1 MRPTPAIL
9 LLALAAFC
17 ACALACSADD
27 PDSAPFDRSKHP
39 WARFGEGTWVT
50 GKLTSTIGD
59 QVTSLYRTVKITKVT
74 EKTCTI
80 TIYEGPS
87 SDGDKLNEVTFALVK
102 PEALLVQM
110 PDEGEPVKPKAVGA
124 ETIKV
129 GGVKHECTLWELPAG
144 REWYVTQYAVDAKGR
159 IVRKASGVKKNG
171 KLVQPKIDQL
181 TATDEQVEWS
191 GKVYSC
197 RVMECIKDEEGEKR
211 KIFESDEVPG
221 GILKNEETTVN
232 GDEVNQIEER
242 SISWQIVEPK

>member
-9 LLALAAFC
+9 LLTLSAICTSAHA
-17 ACALACSADD
+17 ADD
-27 PDSAPFDRSKHP
+27 PGSTPFDRSKHP

-59 QVTSLYRTVKITKVT
+59 QVTSLYRTVKVTKVT

-80 TIYEGPS
+80 TLYEGPS
-87 SDGDKLNEVTFALVK
+87 ADGDELNQITFALVK
-102 PEALLVQM
+102 PEAI
-110 PDEGEPVKPKAVGA
+110 PVKMNSDGTAPSPK
-124 ETIKV
+124 KV
-129 GGVKHECTLWELPAG
+129 GTESIKIGSLKCDCTLWEVATDK
-144 REWYVTQYAVDAKGR
+144 EWYVVQYAIDAEGR

-171 KLVQPKIDQL
+171 KLLQPKVDQV

-197 RVMECIKDEEGEKR
+197 RVMECVKDEEGEKR
-211 KIFESDEVPG
+211 KVFECSDVPG

-242 SISWQIVEPK
+242 SISWQIVEPKKE

>member
-1 MRPTPAIL
+1 MRPTPTIL
-9 LLALAAFC
+9 LLTLSALCTCARAADGPT
-17 ACALACSADD
+17 ST
-27 PDSAPFDRSKHP
+27 PFDRSKHP

-59 QVTSLYRTVKITKVT
+59 QVTSLYRTVKVTKVT

-80 TIYEGPS
+80 CIYEGPS
-87 SDGDKLNEVTFALVK
+87 ADGDKLNEVTFALVK
-102 PEALLVQM
+102 PEALLVPM
-110 PDEGEPVKPKAVGA
+110 PDDGEPTVPKAVGT

-129 GGVKHECTLWELPAG
+129 GSMKHECTLWELPAG
-144 REWYVTQYAVDAKGR
+144 REWYVTQYAVDAKGQ

-171 KLVQPKIDQL
+171 KLLQPKVDQL

-211 KIFESDEVPG
+211 KVFECSDVPG

-232 GDEVNQIEER
+232 GEEVNQIEER
-242 SISWQIVEPK
+242 SISWQIVEPKKE